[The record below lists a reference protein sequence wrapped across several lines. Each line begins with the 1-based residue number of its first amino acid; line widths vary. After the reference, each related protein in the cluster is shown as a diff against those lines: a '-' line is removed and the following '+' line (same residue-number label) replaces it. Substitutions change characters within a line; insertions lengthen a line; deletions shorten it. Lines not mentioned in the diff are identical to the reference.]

1 MYLLNKKKCYH
12 KQNLIDQKK
21 QKNVLKDP
29 LYPIQNVCPQGKMV
43 GSVKKSQQM
52 LHFNK
57 PITSLPII
65 FSKAFSFSITQS
77 SLKIMK
83 RRRKCNPL
91 KHKKLY
97 FRVKAC

>member
-1 MYLLNKKKCYH
+1 MYLSNEKKGYH
-12 KQNLIDQKK
+12 KQNLIDRKGRIF
-21 QKNVLKDP
+21 LKDP

-52 LHFNK
+52 LHFNN

-65 FSKAFSFSITQS
+65 FSKAFSFSITQL
-77 SLKIMK
+77 SLKIKK
-83 RRRKCNPL
+83 RRRKCNLL
-91 KHKKLY
+91 KHKKIH